1 MYSTAFLKR
10 LHRLQTQQAKAAATP
25 VVLPSALEAESEESS
40 EANIHAIGSALPTL
54 AAQQPTDVQVIVYDP
69 SNGKAYP
76 NPSAARAA
84 GVTNFIY
91 NAPSGINIDWS
102 YWDQFAQPEPEAVEV
117 GEVEVESQELP
128 FESMPDTPT
137 PAPQPAAQSPEP
149 EPAAAAAPPPPPPPA
164 PPPPAPPP
172 PPPKPKPK
180 PKPKPQPVRIASR
193 GEWEHQGTYM
203 HGNIHTGP
211 NAGKSLKGDR
221 NNDAYYANY
230 VRVMQEANRTGNY
243 AHANEVNRAHSLP
256 R

>member
-1 MYSTAFLKR
+1 MYSAAFLKR

-25 VVLPSALEAESEESS
+25 VVLPGALEAESEESS
-40 EANIHAIGSALPTL
+40 ETNIHAIGSALPTL

-102 YWDQFAQPEPEAVEV
+102 YWDQLAQPEPEAVEV

-128 FESMPDTPT
+128 FESTPHTPT

-149 EPAAAAAPPPPPPPA
+149 EPAAAAPPPPPPP
-164 PPPPAPPP
+164 
-172 PPPKPKPK
+172 PKRQSVSRPRSES
-180 PKPKPQPVRIASR
+180 KPKPQPVRIASR
-193 GEWEHQGTYM
+193 EEWEKQGTYM
-203 HGNIHTGP
+203 HGPGHSGR
-211 NAGKSLKGDR
+211 NAGKSLRGDR

-230 VRVMQEANRTGNY
+230 VRVMQEANRAGNY
-243 AHANEVNRAHSLP
+243 AHAREVNRAHSLP